1 MTTQKD
7 FKRVVRARMQ
17 KTGESYT
24 AARANLLRKTGHAPA
39 SRRAP
44 VRDESPSAAQA
55 AAGPAP
61 VVLANPPAAEFAKI
75 AGRSDA
81 IMKERTGCTWDA
93 WVAALDYA
101 RAHEWEHREI
111 AQHVVEK
118 YKLSGW
124 WAQAVTVGY
133 ERIRGLRGVG
143 QRRSGSWKASKSK
156 TIAAPIATVYRTIR
170 DARARRTWL
179 PDVKA
184 EVRSVLENKT
194 VRFNWPDGTRVEAY
208 LTAKE
213 KGKTIVAITHLKLT
227 SRQAVDERK
236 AYWGDRLAALAGVVA
251 RKS

>member
-24 AARANLLRKTGHAPA
+24 AARAGLLRSNSHAPP
-39 SRRAP
+39 SRRASVP
-44 VRDESPSAAQA
+44 DESPSPVTA
-55 AAGPAP
+55 AAPSG
-61 VVLANPPAAEFAKI
+61 LANPPVADYAKI
-75 AGRSDA
+75 AGRTDA
-81 IMKERTGCTWDA
+81 TMKTRTGCTWDK

-101 RAHEWEHREI
+101 KAHEWEHREI

-118 YKLSGW
+118 YKVSGW

-143 QRRSGSWKASKSK
+143 QRRSGSWEASKSK
-156 TIAAPIATVYRTIR
+156 TVAAPIATVYRTIR
-170 DARARRTWL
+170 DARRRRTWL
-179 PDVKA
+179 PDEA
-184 EVRSVLENKT
+184 EVRSVLKDKT
-194 VRFNWPDGTRVEAY
+194 VRFNWPDGTRVEVY

-213 KGKTIVAITHLKLT
+213 KGKTIVAVTHLKLT
-227 SRQAVDERK
+227 SREAVDRQK

-251 RKS
+251 K